1 MGRLLAIMGVIDER
15 TNLKLV
21 HEKAIQNPD
30 CHFVMIGSLAKINAE
45 DLPREAN
52 IHYPVMKGYSE
63 LSNYLKRFDIAMM
76 PSAMNEAT
84 RSTKTLEYMAA
95 GRPIISTAIADVV
108 RDYQYHVE
116 IISSAAGFTQCIRKL
131 LADLLARPCCTF
143 LCFWCLHFFLIWSKT
158 CQVFLGEDTAPEAL
172 EIAPG
177 MNKAMGFLFLR
188 LNNQPIH
195 RFVTFP

>member
-1 MGRLLAIMGVIDER
+1 MWLLCMGRLLAIMGVIDER

-76 PSAMNEAT
+76 PSALNEAT

-143 LCFWCLHFFLIWSKT
+143 LCFWCLHFFPDL
-158 CQVFLGEDTAPEAL
+158 V
-172 EIAPG
+172 
-177 MNKAMGFLFLR
+177 
-188 LNNQPIH
+188 
-195 RFVTFP
+195 